1 MRGRLVV
8 EEGVINMGGLTPH
21 LPRILAAPR
30 IIIAACGTSWHA
42 GLLGEYLIET
52 LARVP
57 VEVEYASEFR
67 YRRPLLFKDD
77 VLICI
82 SQSGETA
89 DTLAALT
96 LAKAHGCL
104 CIGVCNVV
112 GSTIAPADTADGA
125 RFDFAFSA
133 CELRVGA
140 LTVPLPPVGRGWG
153 ELLYL
158 DDELRVQRDV
168 RGDVIIARKVGAA

>member
-1 MRGRLVV
+1 MSCLRQLY
-8 EEGVINMGGLTPH
+8 T
-21 LPRILAAPR
+21 
-30 IIIAACGTSWHA
+30 
-42 GLLGEYLIET
+42 ET
-52 LARVP
+52 LRKACCGWSTATRKVSFQLGHSPLSEQIDVARGTLRNVL
-57 VEVEYASEFR
+57 EF
-67 YRRPLLFKDD
+67 
-77 VLICI
+77 
-82 SQSGETA
+82 GGGGGGG
-89 DTLAALT
+89 AL
-96 LAKAHGCL
+96 
-104 CIGVCNVV
+104 VV

>member
-1 MRGRLVV
+1 MWTDEKEINFLRARGLFGRPWTRTFQQIDVARGTLRNVL
-8 EEGVINMGGLTPH
+8 EFGG
-21 LPRILAAPR
+21 
-30 IIIAACGTSWHA
+30 G
-42 GLLGEYLIET
+42 GG
-52 LARVP
+52 
-57 VEVEYASEFR
+57 
-67 YRRPLLFKDD
+67 
-77 VLICI
+77 
-82 SQSGETA
+82 GG
-89 DTLAALT
+89 AL
-96 LAKAHGCL
+96 
-104 CIGVCNVV
+104 VV